1 MGEHDI
7 QAASSADAQRA
18 FTRALLADV
27 EALERLLAKGRFEAG
42 QRRIGAEQ
50 EFFLVDEA
58 WQPVRG
64 ALELLG
70 DLGDPFTTELG
81 LFNLEANL
89 PPLALEGSCLA
100 EMERCLS
107 GLLERARAA
116 AARRGW
122 HLALCGILPTI
133 GREHLGLDWMTPI
146 DRYRQLNDAMSRL
159 RGGEF
164 RTLIK
169 GLDELQATHDN
180 VMFEACNTS
189 FQIHLQV
196 APDEFARL
204 YNVAQ
209 VITGPVLAAAVN
221 SAVFLQKRLWH
232 ETRVALFQQSLD
244 VRSEARAKRGGR
256 QRVSF
261 GTDWVRAS
269 VAEIFKED
277 VGRFRTLLAVEPE
290 ESSLEVL
297 ARGEI
302 PRLRALCLHNGT
314 VYRWNR
320 PCYGV
325 MDGVPHLRIE
335 NRVLPSGPTPL
346 DEVANAAFFF
356 GLMLALGDAEDDV
369 TARMAFDDAR
379 GNFRAAA
386 RYGLHATFRWF
397 DGRARPASE
406 LIRTELLPLARAGLL
421 GRGVERADVERY
433 LGVIDE
439 RVKADRTGAQWVL
452 DSLGAMQGR
461 GTANERSRAL
471 TRAMVEGA
479 ERGDP
484 VHAWPLAAPVGEA
497 EEHASF
503 RTVGQI
509 MTTDLFTLD
518 PDDLVDLAASLMDWE
533 HIRHVPVEDES
544 GRLVGLITHRQL
556 LRIVG
561 RGLRGDGAP
570 VAVRHI
576 MRADPLTV
584 APDTSTRDAIA
595 LMRAERVGCLP
606 VVEDGKLV
614 GIVTQSDFIRVA
626 AALLDRWLAAE

>member
-7 QAASSADAQRA
+7 QAAAGADAQRA
-18 FTRALLADV
+18 FTRALLEDV
-27 EALERLLAKGRFEAG
+27 EALERMLAAGAFEVD

-50 EFFLVDEA
+50 EFFLVDTA
-58 WQPVRG
+58 GRPVAG
-64 ALELLG
+64 ALELLEE
-70 DLGDPFTTELG
+70 LGDPFTTELG

-89 PPLALEGSCLA
+89 PPLELDETCLA
-100 EMERCLS
+100 DMER
-107 GLLERARAA
+107 LLAGYLDRARS
-116 AARRGW
+116 AARARDW
-122 HLALCGILPTI
+122 DIALCGILPTI
-133 GREHLGLDWMTPI
+133 GREHLTLDWMTPI
-146 DRYRQLNDAMSRL
+146 DRYRHLNDAMSAL

-189 FQIHLQV
+189 FQIHFQV

-204 YNVAQ
+204 YNLAQ
-209 VITGPVLAAAVN
+209 VVTAPVLAAAVN

-261 GTDWVRAS
+261 GGDWIKQS
-269 VAEIFKED
+269 VIEIFRED
-277 VGRFRTLLAVEPE
+277 VGRFRSLLAVEPE
-290 ESSLEVL
+290 EASLDVL
-297 ARGEI
+297 EKGGV

-325 MDGVPHLRIE
+325 MNGVPHLRIE
-335 NRVLPSGPTPL
+335 NRVLPSGPTAL

-356 GLMLALGDAEDDV
+356 GLMLGMGDADADV
-369 TARMAFDDAR
+369 TKRMDFDDAR

-386 RYGLHATFRWF
+386 RYGLHASFRWF
-397 DGRARPASE
+397 GGAARPANE
-406 LIRTELLPLARAGLL
+406 LILNELLPLARAGLA
-421 GRGVERADVERY
+421 GRGVAREDIDRY
-433 LGVIDE
+433 LGVIE
-439 RVKADRTGAQWVL
+439 ARVAANRTGAQWVL
-452 DSLGAMQGR
+452 DSLGGLGR
-461 GTANERSRAL
+461 QGTAQDRCLAL
-471 TRAMVEGA
+471 TRALVEGA
-479 ERGDP
+479 ERGEP
-484 VHAWPLAAPVGEA
+484 VHTWPLASALGA
-497 EEHASF
+497 ADDQASF

-509 MTTDLFTLD
+509 MATDLFTLD

-533 HIRHVPVEDES
+533 HIRHVPVEDNA
-544 GRLVGLITHRQL
+544 GRLVGLVTHRQL
-556 LRIVG
+556 LRMVG
-561 RGLRGDGAP
+561 RGLRDRGPA
-570 VAVRHI
+570 VAVRDI

-584 APDTSTRDAIA
+584 ESSTSTRDAIA
-595 LMRAERVGCLP
+595 LMRSHRVGCLP
-606 VVEDGKLV
+606 VVENEKLV

-626 AALLDRWLAAE
+626 AALLDRWLEEE